1 MPHFT
6 IRRTTN
12 PAADLARGW
21 SAWGGQYEVSPLS
34 LADVDNVMS
43 ERSMDEYDV
52 INALDDH
59 LTVETEEGWEI
70 VDSDEARE
78 SVAEWVRDELNVD
91 VQRCPSSGLYA
102 IRHHD
107 GLSSYE
113 IDADSAE
120 TAIEIAK
127 KSTHNFLTGGVRA
140 IGPVAYYPTSIA
152 DVYVFECRE
161 IGTQADS

>member
-1 MPHFT
+1 MTHFT
-6 IRRTTN
+6 LRRTTN

-21 SAWGGQYEVSPLS
+21 SAWGGQYETFPLS
-34 LADVDNVMS
+34 LADVANVMD
-43 ERSMDEYDV
+43 ERGLDEYDV
-52 INALDDH
+52 INALADH

-70 VDSDEARE
+70 DDSDEARE
-78 SVAEWVRDELNVD
+78 AVAEWVRDELSVD

-120 TAIEIAK
+120 AAIEAAK
-127 KSTHNFLTGGVRA
+127 NAKHNFLTGGVRA
-140 IGPVAYYPTSIA
+140 IEPVAYYPTSTA
-152 DVYVFECRE
+152 DVYVFECRD